1 MSNPADEARGLR
13 MEGRVPARSVFKIYH
28 RGSEISEAAVGLIAS
43 LSPW

>member
-13 MEGRVPARSVFKIYH
+13 MEGRVPARVLQIYH

-43 LSPW
+43 LAQW